1 MKVIQRWTAA
11 LLLLAA
17 SFSVW
22 SPPAEAATAPAST
35 KVLEE
40 VRKIVR
46 QYYVEPVSDQ
56 VLKAS
61 TPQDIVKQLDPYSA
75 YMTKEEYEEFLKWID
90 MESVGIGV
98 MIEED
103 ENGVH
108 IMSVLDNGP
117 AARAGLQ
124 PGDVIQ
130 AVDGQPV
137 TNETMEKVLSLIAGE
152 EGTTVAVTVWRP
164 STEETVS
171 VTIKQEKIDWPN
183 VEFKRLAG
191 NIGYIQLYS
200 FDETAPAEIERAIRS
215 LSGVKG
221 WIFDLRDNPGGYVE
235 TAQQIAG
242 FFPNVKQAF
251 QLRDRSNHP
260 EVYAAVK
267 QPVQMAGPIRLLVN
281 ASSASA
287 SEMLAAAVKE
297 QKAAVL
303 YGQRTFGKGSM
314 QEMFELSDGSMLK
327 LTVAHFFSPKGTPIH
342 HVGVK
347 PDVPTVVGKELYA
360 AHRDLLIGQLKGY
373 QSLGKLRNAPVDKT
387 FVVRFSRPLAN
398 TAVSG
403 VKLYQLGGREAAVT
417 AQIRRGTELLIK
429 PAAKLAKGQS
439 YLLVIPPVLKSK
451 DGVAMKKGAYME
463 IQTAA
468 STK

>member
-1 MKVIQRWTAA
+1 M
-11 LLLLAA
+11 
-17 SFSVW
+17 
-22 SPPAEAATAPAST
+22 
-35 KVLEE
+35 
-40 VRKIVR
+40 
-46 QYYVEPVSDQ
+46 
-56 VLKAS
+56 
-61 TPQDIVKQLDPYSA
+61 
-75 YMTKEEYEEFLKWID
+75 
-90 MESVGIGV
+90 
-98 MIEED
+98 
-103 ENGVH
+103 
-108 IMSVLDNGP
+108 
-117 AARAGLQ
+117 
-124 PGDVIQ
+124 
-130 AVDGQPV
+130 
-137 TNETMEKVLSLIAGE
+137 
-152 EGTTVAVTVWRP
+152 
-164 STEETVS
+164 
-171 VTIKQEKIDWPN
+171 
-183 VEFKRLAG
+183 
-191 NIGYIQLYS
+191 
-200 FDETAPAEIERAIRS
+200 
-215 LSGVKG
+215 
-221 WIFDLRDNPGGYVE
+221 E

-267 QPVQMAGPIRLLVN
+267 QPVQMTGPIRLLVN

-342 HVGVK
+342 QVGVK
-347 PDVPTVVGKELYA
+347 PDVPTVVGKEMYA

-403 VKLYQLGGREAAVT
+403 VKLYQLGGQEVTVT

-439 YLLVIPPVLKSK
+439 YVLVIPPVLKSK

-463 IQTAA
+463 IQTAS

>member
-1 MKVIQRWTAA
+1 MKVIQRWAAA

-40 VRKIVR
+40 VREIVR

-171 VTIKQEKIDWPN
+171 VTIKREKSTGRTWSSNGWQGISAIFSYI
-183 VEFKRLAG
+183 VLMRQRLA
-191 NIGYIQLYS
+191 
-200 FDETAPAEIERAIRS
+200 
-215 LSGVKG
+215 
-221 WIFDLRDNPGGYVE
+221 
-235 TAQQIAG
+235 
-242 FFPNVKQAF
+242 
-251 QLRDRSNHP
+251 RSN
-260 EVYAAVK
+260 
-267 QPVQMAGPIRLLVN
+267 
-281 ASSASA
+281 
-287 SEMLAAAVKE
+287 
-297 QKAAVL
+297 
-303 YGQRTFGKGSM
+303 
-314 QEMFELSDGSMLK
+314 
-327 LTVAHFFSPKGTPIH
+327 
-342 HVGVK
+342 
-347 PDVPTVVGKELYA
+347 
-360 AHRDLLIGQLKGY
+360 
-373 QSLGKLRNAPVDKT
+373 AP
-387 FVVRFSRPLAN
+387 FAR
-398 TAVSG
+398 
-403 VKLYQLGGREAAVT
+403 
-417 AQIRRGTELLIK
+417 
-429 PAAKLAKGQS
+429 
-439 YLLVIPPVLKSK
+439 
-451 DGVAMKKGAYME
+451 
-463 IQTAA
+463 
-468 STK
+468 